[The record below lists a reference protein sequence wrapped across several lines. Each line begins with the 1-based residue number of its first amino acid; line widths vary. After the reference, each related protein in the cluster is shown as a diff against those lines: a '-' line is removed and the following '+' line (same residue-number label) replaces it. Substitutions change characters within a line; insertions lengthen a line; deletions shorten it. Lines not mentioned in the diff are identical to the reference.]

1 MNYDHANKI
10 FDYYR
15 KNIFPHFTH
24 NFAAT
29 SFDDYLRKFSFISD
43 GKWLRDMEKVKV
55 TRIAVGLNPDKLV
68 KKFKDQCITY
78 NSPAKPDEG
87 YQRAIYQVSPTLH
100 FEMTMWIWIEH
111 EEIQSYAF
119 LIVCYNDEQEYN
131 KFVDTIWELRREG
144 NTEDKPNPYGFTQ
157 PLGIKSPGFGA

>member
-1 MNYDHANKI
+1 MNYDTFNKI
-10 FDYYR
+10 FDYHR
-15 KNIFPHFTH
+15 KDIFPHLRHVFS
-24 NFAAT
+24 AT
-29 SFDDYLRKFSFISD
+29 SFDDYLRRFSFLPH

-55 TRIAVGLNPDKLV
+55 SRVTLPLDPVKLV
-68 KKFKDQCITY
+68 KKFKDKCVTY
-78 NSPAKPDEG
+78 NSPSKPDEG

-131 KFVDTIWELRREG
+131 KFVDTIWDLKREG
-144 NTEDKPNPYGFTQ
+144 NTEDKRTPYGFNA
-157 PLGIKSPGFGA
+157 LLNPGFGG